1 MPDADLTQRD
11 RLAAD
16 LRLLIHDAEDLLRVS
31 AGQVGEEAVAVRA
44 RIQERLGRAREQLA
58 SLQADAIDKAKA
70 AGRATDDYV
79 HDHPWRSV
87 GVAAG
92 IGVLVGLLIGR
103 R

>member
-1 MPDADLTQRD
+1 MSDADLTHRD

-16 LRLLIHDAEDLLRVS
+16 LRLLIHDTEDLLRVS
-31 AGQVGEEAVAVRA
+31 ANQVGEEAVAVRA
-44 RIQERLGRAREQLA
+44 RIQERLVRAREQLA
-58 SLQADAIDKAKA
+58 SLQADALVKAKA

-92 IGVLVGLLIGR
+92 IGVLIGLVIGR